1 MASCPECDAQI
12 DVDDFDVDLGDTLS
26 CQECGQ
32 ILEVT
37 NLSPIELDTA
47 PDDDEEDKEDTNEG
61 GSSDADPDEEDDWE
75 S

>member
-1 MASCPECDAQI
+1 MAHCPECDSQI

-37 NLSPIELDTA
+37 NLSPIELDAA
-47 PDDDEEDKEDTNEG
+47 PDDQEATNEMD
-61 GSSDADPDEEDDWE
+61 SSEADQDEEDDWE